1 MPRKPCS
8 VDGCTRDAV
17 TRGWCHGHYQRWVRL
32 GDVIPGRP
40 LGRQVNFACTVDGC
54 AGDAVARNLCRTHY
68 RRYLATGDPQAHVP
82 IRVVAGTGFTSHGY
96 RYVPVPR
103 RLRHLTGGETP
114 YAEHRLVMA
123 QILGRPLRADES
135 VHHKNGNRLDNRPD
149 NLELWSRWQPSG
161 HRVEDRVAD
170 AFNVLL
176 RYAPYL
182 LSMRSRRRRFRCDGQ
197 LSIDYTT

>member
-32 GDVIPGRP
+32 GDVMPDRP
-40 LGRQVNFACTVDGC
+40 LGRQVNFACSIDGC
-54 AGDAVARNLCRTHY
+54 ERDAYARQLCKPHY
-68 RRYLATGDPQAHVP
+68 RRMLAVGDAEPHKPVREITGVGNLH
-82 IRVVAGTGFTSHGY
+82 HGY
-96 RYVPVPR
+96 RRVPVPR
-103 RLRHLTGGETP
+103 ELRHLVGGRTSDL
-114 YAEHRLVMA
+114 EHRLVLA
-123 QILGRPLRADES
+123 QILGRPLRPDES
-135 VHHKNGNRLDNRPD
+135 VHHKNGNRLDNRPE

-182 LSMRSRRRRFRCDGQ
+182 LSLRSRRRRFRCDGQ
-197 LSIDYTT
+197 LPIDYAT